1 MNTINTDILICGAG
15 AAGLTL
21 AIDLARRHVDF
32 ILVDKIEGPFSGSR
46 GKGIQPRSLE
56 IFEALGVADRMVAA
70 GGPYPPQ
77 RKYRADGGYDE
88 QPSTEGAAPSPAE
101 PYGQPLMLPQYLT
114 EGVLRERL
122 AELGHAPRFGHEL
135 TGFEQDSDGVNA
147 RLTRADGATITV
159 RARYLVGADGGR
171 SFVRKALAIGF
182 PGESMKMRA
191 LVADLSLDGLS
202 RDTWHRWGDGP
213 EQISLCP
220 LMGTDLFQLQM
231 PVAMTGDIA
240 TSDAGLSAII
250 AARTGR
256 ADIVLHAV
264 HWCSVYEMSSRL
276 ADRYRVG
283 RVFIAGD
290 ASHIHP
296 PTGGQGLNTS
306 VQDAWNLG
314 WKLAAVL
321 DGAPDALLDTYEV
334 ERREVAAGMLGLSGK
349 LLEAAR
355 TRGDLRRGRETQQLD
370 LGYRASPLAHDAR
383 DDDAIVRAGDR
394 APDAP
399 CRGAG
404 GQSVRLFNL
413 LSAGGW
419 TLLRYEPTKDV
430 RIAPRKGVRIV
441 DVGPNAELRDD
452 GGHLRAAYGFAPG
465 DVALIRPDGY
475 IGVLASGDEPHALAE
490 YLNQFA

>member
-32 ILVDKIEGPFSGSR
+32 VLVDKIEGPFNGSR
-46 GKGIQPRSLE
+46 GKGIQPRTLE

-70 GGPYPPQ
+70 GGLYPPQ

-88 QPSTEGAAPSPAE
+88 QPSTEGMAPSPAE
-101 PYGQPLMLPQYLT
+101 PYNLPLMLPQYLT

-135 TGFEQDSDGVNA
+135 TGFEQDGEGVTA
-147 RLTRADGATITV
+147 RLATAGGGTTV

-171 SFVRKALAIGF
+171 SFVRKALAIDF

-191 LVADLSLDGLS
+191 MVADLSLTGLG
-202 RDTWHRWGDGP
+202 RDAWHRWGEGP
-213 EQISLCP
+213 GQISLCP

-231 PVAMTGDIA
+231 PVPLDGDID
-240 TSDAGLSAII
+240 TSDAALAAVI

-256 ADIVLHAV
+256 ADIAVQAV
-264 HWCSVYEMSSRL
+264 HWRSVYEMSSRL

-290 ASHIHP
+290 AAHIHP

-314 WKLAAVL
+314 WKLAAVAG
-321 DGAPDALLDTYEV
+321 GAPDALLDTYET
-334 ERREVAAGMLGLSGK
+334 ERREVAAGMLGLSSK

-355 TRGDLRRGRETQQLD
+355 TRGDLRRGREAQQLD
-370 LGYRASPLAHDAR
+370 LGYRTSPLSHDAR
-383 DDDAIVRAGDR
+383 GDDAIVRAGDR

-399 CRGAG
+399 CRGAA
-404 GQSVRLFNL
+404 GQPLRLFTL
-413 LSAGGW
+413 LGGGAW
-419 TLLRYEPTKDV
+419 TLLRYEPAGAGT
-430 RIAPRKGVRIV
+430 IAPRKGLRIV
-441 DVGPNAELRDD
+441 TVGMNGELRDD
-452 GGHLRAAYGFAPG
+452 GGHLRAAYGFAAG

-475 IGVLASGDEPHALAE
+475 IGALASGEEGLEA
-490 YLNQFA
+490 YLGRFA

>member
-32 ILVDKIEGPFSGSR
+32 VLVDKIEGPFSGSR
-46 GKGIQPRSLE
+46 GKGIQPRTLE

-70 GGPYPPQ
+70 GGLYPPQ

-88 QPSTEGAAPSPAE
+88 QSSTEGMAPSPAE
-101 PYGQPLMLPQYLT
+101 PYNLPLMLPQYLT
-114 EGVLRERL
+114 EGVLRDRL

-135 TGFEQDSDGVNA
+135 TGFEQDGEGVTA
-147 RLTRADGATITV
+147 RLAKADGTTATV

-171 SFVRKALAIGF
+171 SFVRKALAIDF
-182 PGESMKMRA
+182 PGESMKVRA
-191 LVADLSLDGLS
+191 MVADLSLTGLG
-202 RDTWHRWGDGP
+202 RDAWHRWGEGAG
-213 EQISLCP
+213 QLSLCP

-231 PVAMTGDIA
+231 PVPLDGDID
-240 TSDAGLSAII
+240 TSDAALAAVI
-250 AARTGR
+250 AARTGH
-256 ADIVLHAV
+256 ADIAVHAV
-264 HWCSVYEMSSRL
+264 HWRSVYEMSSRL
-276 ADRYRVG
+276 ADRYRAG

-290 ASHIHP
+290 AAHIHP

-321 DGAPDALLDTYEV
+321 GGAQDALVDTYES

-355 TRGDLRRGRETQQLD
+355 TRGDLRRGRETRQLD
-370 LGYRASPLAHDAR
+370 LGYRTSPLAHDAR
-383 DDDAIVRAGDR
+383 GDDAIVRAGDR

-399 CRGAG
+399 CRGAA
-404 GQSVRLFNL
+404 GQPLRLFTL
-413 LSAGGW
+413 LGGGAW
-419 TLLRYEPTKDV
+419 TLLRYEPAGACAF
-430 RIAPRKGVRIV
+430 APRKGLRIV
-441 DVGPNAELRDD
+441 TVGMNGELRDD
-452 GGHLRAAYGFAPG
+452 GGHLRAAFGFAPG

-475 IGVLASGDEPHALAE
+475 IGALASGEEGLEE
-490 YLNQFA
+490 YLARFV

>member
-21 AIDLARRHVDF
+21 AIDLARRHIDF
-32 ILVDKIEGPFSGSR
+32 VLVDKIEGPFSGSR
-46 GKGIQPRSLE
+46 GKGIQPRTLE

-70 GGPYPPQ
+70 GGLYPPQ

-88 QPSTEGAAPSPAE
+88 QSSTEGMAPSPAE
-101 PYGQPLMLPQYLT
+101 PYNLPLMLPQYLT
-114 EGVLRERL
+114 EGVLRDRL

-135 TGFEQDSDGVNA
+135 TGFEQDGDGVTA
-147 RLTRADGATITV
+147 RLANADGTTATV

-171 SFVRKALAIGF
+171 SFVRKALAIDF

-191 LVADLSLDGLS
+191 MVADLSLTGLG
-202 RDTWHRWGDGP
+202 RDAWHRWGEGAG
-213 EQISLCP
+213 QLGLCP

-231 PVAMTGDIA
+231 PVPLDGDID
-240 TSDAGLSAII
+240 TSDAALAAVI

-256 ADIVLHAV
+256 ADIALHAV
-264 HWCSVYEMSSRL
+264 HWRSVYEMSSRL

-290 ASHIHP
+290 AAHIHP

-314 WKLAAVL
+314 WKLAAAVVG
-321 DGAPDALLDTYEV
+321 GAPDALLDTYET
-334 ERREVAAGMLGLSGK
+334 ERREVAAGVLGLSSK

-355 TRGDLRRGRETQQLD
+355 TRGDLRRGRETRQLD
-370 LGYRASPLAHDAR
+370 LGYRTSPLAHGAR
-383 DDDAIVRAGDR
+383 GDDAVVRAGDR

-399 CRGAG
+399 CRGAA
-404 GQSVRLFNL
+404 GQPLRLFTL
-413 LSAGGW
+413 LGGGAW
-419 TLLRYEPTKDV
+419 TLLRYEPAGAGA
-430 RIAPRKGVRIV
+430 IAPRKGLRIV
-441 DVGPNAELRDD
+441 TVGMNGELRDD

-475 IGVLASGDEPHALAE
+475 IGALANGDAGLAE
-490 YLNQFA
+490 YIERFV